1 MSALVEAGLA
11 QQLKK
16 GLVKSARARVKRPP
30 PTDEAPAASAAPRLH
45 TKMRL
50 EFALAEGEAAAAR
63 GLELLAALHVA
74 RRAHAAAV
82 DLLRC
87 ARRRRRCSRARARP
101 S

>member
-1 MSALVEAGLA
+1 MAAFLGEEAMSALVEAGLA

-63 GLELLAALHVA
+63 SLELLAALHVA
-74 RRAHAAAV
+74 RRASSGLSSGDETPLV
-82 DLLRC
+82 
-87 ARRRRRCSRARARP
+87 
-101 S
+101 

>member
-1 MSALVEAGLA
+1 MAAFLLGEEAMSAIVEHGLA

-50 EFALAEGEAAAAR
+50 EYALAEGEAAA
-63 GLELLAALHVA
+63 V
-74 RRAHAAAV
+74 V
-82 DLLRC
+82 
-87 ARRRRRCSRARARP
+87 
-101 S
+101 